1 MIWIILILALFGVV
15 CYYITPFIIVWGKY
29 KPSKGNYGK
38 WVDMAVAFFKAR
50 AELKLFVFIVSTEAG
65 LAGVLPQLL
74 RFAYKDSNRE
84 ILFEIADNS
93 DWLSFSIAIII
104 AVLYYLWL
112 RKKPMTMPEGWDKRK
127 ESAMIIQDTFGL
139 TLTPQWFS
147 QQNDKAI
154 RELGNRY
161 SKDVNFP
168 FEDMPWLLTALREGD
183 GFISLMRSEL
193 DDYGEAARIVI
204 NIKREEYNEQEPIR
218 KKAGEVLLS
227 LKGLNDDSQSY
238 INASE

>member
-1 MIWIILILALFGVV
+1 MIWIILILALFGVA
-15 CYYITPFIIVWGKY
+15 CYCITPFIIIWGKY
-29 KPSKGNYGK
+29 KPSKGNYRK
-38 WVDMAVAFFKAR
+38 WFDLAVAYFKAR

-112 RKKPMTMPEGWDKRK
+112 RKKPMTMPEGWDKIK
-127 ESAMIIQDTFGL
+127 ESAMIIQDTFCL

-168 FEDMPWLLTALREGD
+168 FEDVESKRVNLGDNLDKSSCYPELLNNYLRCLTGPT
-183 GFISLMRSEL
+183 FIVS
-193 DDYGEAARIVI
+193 ITV
-204 NIKREEYNEQEPIR
+204 
-218 KKAGEVLLS
+218 VLGLS
-227 LKGLNDDSQSY
+227 R
-238 INASE
+238 AC